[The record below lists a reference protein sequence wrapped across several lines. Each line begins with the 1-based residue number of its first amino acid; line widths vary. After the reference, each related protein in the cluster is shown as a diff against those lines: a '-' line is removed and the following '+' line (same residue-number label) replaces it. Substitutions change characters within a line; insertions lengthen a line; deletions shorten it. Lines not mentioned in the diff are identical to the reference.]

1 MADFS
6 LLHSLL
12 TRVGDTETP
21 NQPQQQQQ
29 QPRRF
34 LLVSTHAQQTT
45 GYSKVSHNLV
55 QQLAKDPRI
64 ELHHFGFQRFFEIG
78 TNYRPYPANVVVYD
92 PAKRENEG
100 GVPKEQGFG
109 YSQLPDIV
117 RQVKP
122 DVVMIYNDAGVI
134 CQFLEKLAA
143 AFPTPEDRG
152 YKLIIYFDQVYTMQR
167 PDLLARIERD
177 ADAYFAFTT
186 YWRKCLQDQGLK
198 KPIYVLRHGFDAE
211 TYKPM
216 ERLALRRKHAIA
228 ENVFLMVNINRN
240 TPRKR
245 YDLLV
250 TAFAELV
257 ARYPQKP
264 IALLCVCDAGDQGG
278 FPIYEIFTR
287 ELIKRNVSVEQNLGK
302 LLITKTALNYT
313 DETVNELYC
322 MADCGVTAAEGEG
335 FGLCQFEAMGCG
347 VPQVVPDVGGFKDFC
362 TPNNAVLVKPDRS
375 YYIPYS
381 YSNLG
386 GIAEVVAPADLCLG
400 MEEYLLDSELR
411 DRHGKAA
418 RETVLAYRWEEE
430 VKELIR
436 VVMGI

>member
-1 MADFS
+1 MADYSILQS
-6 LLHSLL
+6 LLAS
-12 TRVGDTETP
+12 VDVYTP
-21 NQPQQQQQ
+21 KK
-29 QPRRF
+29 PRKF

-45 GYSKVSHNLV
+45 GYSKVSHNIV
-55 QQLAKDPRI
+55 QQIAADGRI

-78 TNYRPYPANVVVYD
+78 VGYRPYPAGVTVYD
-92 PAKRENEG
+92 PAAREKEE

-117 RQVKP
+117 RKVQP
-122 DVVMIYNDAGVI
+122 DVVLIYNDAGVI
-134 CQFLEKLAA
+134 CHFLDKLAA
-143 AFPTPEDRG
+143 AFPKPEDRC
-152 YKLIIYFDQVYTMQR
+152 YKLIIYFDQVYTIQR
-167 PDLLARIERD
+167 PDLLARIEKE
-177 ADAYFAFTT
+177 ADAYFAFTE
-186 YWRKCLQDQGLK
+186 YWRRCLQEQGIK
-198 KPIYVLRHGFDAE
+198 KPIHILRHGFDAE

-216 ERLALRRKHAIA
+216 DRLALRRKHNIA
-228 ENVFLMVNINRN
+228 ENLFLMVNVNRN

-264 IALLCVCDAGDQGG
+264 IALLCVCDAGEQGG
-278 FPIYEIFTR
+278 FPLYEIYTR
-287 ELIKRNVSVEQNLGK
+287 ELIKRKVPVEQNLGK

-313 DETVNELYC
+313 DETINELYC

-362 TPNNAVLVKPDRS
+362 RPDNSVLVKPERA

-381 YSNLG
+381 YSSMG
-386 GIAEVVAPADLCLG
+386 GIAEVVNPADLCLG

-411 DRHGKAA
+411 EKHGKAA
-418 RETVLAYRWEEE
+418 RETVLEYRWATE

-436 VVMGI
+436 VVLEI